1 MIESLDLN
9 QIIILVTVLAIS
21 AAVSGFIA
29 GLLGVGGGIIMVPAL
44 YYAFTELGYDETVKM
59 HMALGT
65 SLAIIIP
72 TSIVSALSHIKYKA
86 VNFKLVKSFGIAVAI
101 GILIGTFIATN
112 LRTPQLLLM
121 FSFFAFCVA
130 IFFIFFRNKVGEKK
144 KNVPN
149 FVKSAYGIFMGFM
162 SVPLGIGAGSL
173 GVPFIKVLGY
183 SINIAIGTSATIGI
197 VNSVCG
203 AITMAISGT
212 FFSNVQVPFSIGFVN
227 IPGFIIFVPVT
238 MLLAPIGAKI
248 VHSIDKEIISKMF
261 GIFLLL
267 ISIRSFIE
275 YLNFS

>member
-9 QIIILVTVLAIS
+9 QIIILVTVLAVS

-44 YYAFTELGYDETVKM
+44 YYAFSQLGYDETVKM

-72 TSIVSALSHIKYKA
+72 TSIVSALSHMKYKA
-86 VNFKLVKSFGIAVAI
+86 VNFELVKSFGIAVAI

-112 LRTPQLLLM
+112 LKTPQLLLM

-144 KNVPN
+144 KNIPN
-149 FVKSAYGIFMGFM
+149 FVKNTYGIFMGFM

-183 SINIAIGTSATIGI
+183 SRTSR
-197 VNSVCG
+197 
-203 AITMAISGT
+203 
-212 FFSNVQVPFSIGFVN
+212 
-227 IPGFIIFVPVT
+227 
-238 MLLAPIGAKI
+238 KI
-248 VHSIDKEIISKMF
+248 K
-261 GIFLLL
+261 
-267 ISIRSFIE
+267 
-275 YLNFS
+275 

>member
-1 MIESLDLN
+1 
-9 QIIILVTVLAIS
+9 
-21 AAVSGFIA
+21 
-29 GLLGVGGGIIMVPAL
+29 
-44 YYAFTELGYDETVKM
+44 
-59 HMALGT
+59 
-65 SLAIIIP
+65 
-72 TSIVSALSHIKYKA
+72 
-86 VNFKLVKSFGIAVAI
+86 
-101 GILIGTFIATN
+101 
-112 LRTPQLLLM
+112 
-121 FSFFAFCVA
+121 
-130 IFFIFFRNKVGEKK
+130 
-144 KNVPN
+144 
-149 FVKSAYGIFMGFM
+149 MGFM

-212 FFSNVQVPFSIGFVN
+212 FFSNVQVPLSIGFVN

-248 VHSIDKEIISKMF
+248 VHSIDKETISKMF